1 MDFYTERLIKLAAKV
16 GGHKKLA
23 DEIGASDQT
32 IYQICTGV
40 LLPSGNPKGVG
51 PQIRKK
57 IEARYPDWLDE
68 EENAVKEQAAAYNV
82 TLIKP
87 KSPPI
92 PVVSWVQAGDLT
104 EIKEAHQIDEWVRA
118 WHAIP
123 SKRAFAVRV
132 DGDSM
137 TSPYPSQQS
146 FPQGTLLIVD
156 PERAANAG
164 DYVIAKDI
172 STQKATFKRLVQDG
186 GRWFLKAINPA
197 YPLIEIDDPAIRVIA
212 RVIEY
217 QPPGG
222 KL

>member
-1 MDFYTERLIKLAAKV
+1 MQHIRVERL
-16 GGHKKLA
+16 KKLIA
-23 DEIGASDQT
+23 ESYEGRNKIFSSKSGIAESQISQYIG
-32 IYQICTGV
+32 
-40 LLPSGNPKGVG
+40 GNRNIGEKTA
-51 PQIRKK
+51 RK
-57 IEARYPDWLDE
+57 IELIAGKPMGWLDGSVHIAE
-68 EENAVKEQAAAYNV
+68 EQPATYNV
-82 TLIKP
+82 NPIKA
-87 KSPPI
+87 KSQRFPI
-92 PVVSWVQAGDLT
+92 VSWVQAGEPT
-104 EIKEAHQIDEWVRA
+104 EIKDGYLIDEWA
-118 WHAIP
+118 WAWYSNP
-123 SKRAFAVRV
+123 SKRAFALRV
-132 DGDSM
+132 EGDSM

-146 FPQGTLLIVD
+146 FPEGTLLIVD

-172 STQKATFKRLVQDG
+172 STQKATFKRLVQDA